1 MESRNH
7 IELRTFQEKDFAE
20 VLQLFYDT
28 VRNINSRDYTPEQIS
43 AWILGVDEARMKKA
57 LLAHTTL
64 VATSNGKIAGFAD
77 MDESASEAGNSHDAL
92 RCAGNRNP
100 GSCTFCAC
108 VYNCKGF
115 FSAARLS
122 AASRTAGG
130 TSGTAS
136 DKLSHGKKEK
146 HSLFFEIGQA
156 VVIFLMVS

>member
-20 VLQLFYDT
+20 VLQLFYNT

-43 AWILGVDEARMKKA
+43 AWVLGVDEARMKKV

-77 MDESASEAGNSHDAL
+77 MDESGYLDHLYVHRQHQRQGIATMLCDVLETETPAAVLSVHASITAKD
-92 RCAGNRNP
+92 
-100 GSCTFCAC
+100 
-108 VYNCKGF
+108 F

-130 TSGTAS
+130 TSGTAP
-136 DKLSHGKKEK
+136 DKLSHGKKKNIAFPLE
-146 HSLFFEIGQA
+146 
-156 VVIFLMVS
+156 